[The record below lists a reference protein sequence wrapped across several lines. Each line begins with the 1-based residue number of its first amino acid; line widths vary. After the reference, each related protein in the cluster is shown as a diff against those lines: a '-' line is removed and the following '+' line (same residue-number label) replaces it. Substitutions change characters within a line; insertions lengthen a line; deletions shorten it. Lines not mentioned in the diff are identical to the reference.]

1 MRMINKKSGRK
12 YGREDSSG
20 NVSMNTQIVNILE
33 DYDKEI
39 PMGFLAR
46 KLFRST
52 PEIQRYV
59 EKLEEKEI
67 VVVHNNNISINR
79 AALLLR

>member
-1 MRMINKKSGRK
+1 MANKKARHK

-39 PMGFLAR
+39 PIGFLAR

-59 EKLEEKEI
+59 ENLEEKEI
-67 VVVHNNNISINR
+67 VIVHNNNISINR
-79 AALLLR
+79 AVLLPR